1 VSPLFEATTAS
12 LLQPRWTAKQNFKT
26 MGSLAA
32 VNPTEN
38 LNASSKMKKNLKTRS
53 NWKMVTRII
62 QSFLST
68 RQKKKCKQKD
78 IKIHHEPKS
87 QKFTLRDTK
96 NTNCH
101 ILPTPTNLPQKKL
114 NNNDFTN

>member
-38 LNASSKMKKNLKTRS
+38 LNVSSKMKKNLKTRS

-62 QSFLST
+62 QSFLRT
-68 RQKKKCKQKD
+68 RQKKNVNKK
-78 IKIHHEPKS
+78 
-87 QKFTLRDTK
+87 TLKYTM
-96 NTNCH
+96 NQ
-101 ILPTPTNLPQKKL
+101 NLRSL
-114 NNNDFTN
+114 H

>member
-62 QSFLST
+62 QSFLRT
-68 RQKKKCKQKD
+68 RQKKNVNKK
-78 IKIHHEPKS
+78 
-87 QKFTLRDTK
+87 TLKYTM
-96 NTNCH
+96 NQ
-101 ILPTPTNLPQKKL
+101 NLRSL
-114 NNNDFTN
+114 H

>member
-38 LNASSKMKKNLKTRS
+38 LNISSKMKKNLKTRS

-68 RQKKKCKQKD
+68 RQKKNVNKK
-78 IKIHHEPKS
+78 
-87 QKFTLRDTK
+87 TLKYTM
-96 NTNCH
+96 NQ
-101 ILPTPTNLPQKKL
+101 NLRSL
-114 NNNDFTN
+114 H

>member
-1 VSPLFEATTAS
+1 VVA
-12 LLQPRWTAKQNFKT
+12 RWTAKQNFKT

-62 QSFLST
+62 QSFLRT
-68 RQKKKCKQKD
+68 RQKKNVNKK
-78 IKIHHEPKS
+78 
-87 QKFTLRDTK
+87 TLKYTM
-96 NTNCH
+96 NQ
-101 ILPTPTNLPQKKL
+101 NLRSL
-114 NNNDFTN
+114 H